1 MDPQRVRSISTGLMR
16 LGRSLGEV
24 GAEGTSCIGE
34 LQQVWAGP
42 DLESFVTTWHASAR
56 SIDDASVSMCR
67 FADIL
72 VAQAGQQEDTSA
84 GAGGG
89 PGGGARGGRNGG
101 PRGGN
106 PDIADGQKNGSQY
119 EKINGPIDDGDIT
132 ADDVSQGAL
141 GDCWF
146 ISSMMGVAN
155 ANPELL
161 RDNIKDNG
169 DGTYDVTL
177 YDDGKPVVVR
187 VSGDFPANQ
196 GDPTYADNN
205 GGNRE
210 LWPLLFEKAAAQHF
224 GGSYADL
231 DGDWPSKAIEAITGQ
246 EVETYDDN
254 PLIPFEGKDL
264 PPSNEL
270 GQRLQDGGVI
280 VASTNGDGEKSSE
293 GEPVSNHAYVV
304 TDIAEDGTVTVQN
317 PWGSSQYPPITMSYE
332 EFESRFARFDV
343 GKTR

>member
-106 PDIADGQKNGSQY
+106 PDITDGQKNGSQY

-210 LWPLLFEKAAAQHF
+210 LWAPAVREGGRAALRRQLRGPRWRLALEGYRGHH
-224 GGSYADL
+224 GPRGRDL
-231 DGDWPSKAIEAITGQ
+231 RRQSLDSVRGQGPTAFQRAASAPSGRRRHRRVHQRGRGKVLGRRAR
-246 EVETYDDN
+246 VE
-254 PLIPFEGKDL
+254 P
-264 PPSNEL
+264 
-270 GQRLQDGGVI
+270 RLR
-280 VASTNGDGEKSSE
+280 GDG
-293 GEPVSNHAYVV
+293 H
-304 TDIAEDGTVTVQN
+304 
-317 PWGSSQYPPITMSYE
+317 
-332 EFESRFARFDV
+332 R
-343 GKTR
+343 